1 MMIAINVD
9 VLVIGIPEVGSIYAV
24 DENNERKIKMN
35 YLEGMNDGESAGIL
49 ENDRKGE
56 SNEILEKKKTIFS
69 NSFPIS
75 APKKVVQVVR
85 SLKLRCNLLNRREW
99 LYVRHKMEIWL

>member
-9 VLVIGIPEVGSIYAV
+9 VLVIGIPEAGSTYAV
-24 DENNERKIKMN
+24 DENNERKIKMD

-56 SNEILEKKKTIFS
+56 SNVILEKKDRFFK
-69 NSFPIS
+69 
-75 APKKVVQVVR
+75 
-85 SLKLRCNLLNRREW
+85 
-99 LYVRHKMEIWL
+99 